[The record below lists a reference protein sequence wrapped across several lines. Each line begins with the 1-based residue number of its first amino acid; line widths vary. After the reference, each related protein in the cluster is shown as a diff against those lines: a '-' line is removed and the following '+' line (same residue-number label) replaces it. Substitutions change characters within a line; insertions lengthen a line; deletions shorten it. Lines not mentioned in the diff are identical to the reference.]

1 MCPLNLRE
9 CSGDKTG
16 VCMLM
21 KCWMGSKYTR
31 WPLINDLKEY
41 TIGDVVL
48 SLRSRRRCSTGTRS
62 GTSRLQ
68 AVGSGVFI
76 TWELWAVSFR
86 RSRGSFMEP
95 QKSAELHLV
104 VSWLQLWQSGF
115 PSVSGIGPFWLK
127 TYSIAEICHLYHDDQ
142 PMHGGNSGI
151 APYTTRYVIKSGIF
165 LSLQL

>member
-1 MCPLNLRE
+1 MRIMRTVSHAVGPSAACEGTPVFLFQTWRLSQVGCAIPQRRCPLNLRE

-16 VCMLM
+16 VYMLM
-21 KCWMGSKYTR
+21 KYWTGSKYTR
-31 WPLINDLKEY
+31 WPPINDLNEY

-48 SLRSRRRCSTGTRS
+48 RLRSRRRCSTGMRS
-62 GTSRLQ
+62 GTSLLQ

-76 TWELWAVSFR
+76 TWELWAASFR

-115 PSVSGIGPFWLK
+115 PSVSEIGPF
-127 TYSIAEICHLYHDDQ
+127 D
-142 PMHGGNSGI
+142 
-151 APYTTRYVIKSGIF
+151 
-165 LSLQL
+165 